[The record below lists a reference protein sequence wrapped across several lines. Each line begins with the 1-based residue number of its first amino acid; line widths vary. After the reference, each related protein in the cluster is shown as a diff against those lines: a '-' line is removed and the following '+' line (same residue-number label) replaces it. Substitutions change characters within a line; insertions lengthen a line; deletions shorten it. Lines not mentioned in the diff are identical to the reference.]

1 MWENINCCLL
11 AAEIVLLI
19 VGVFYLIGKK
29 TVIRTF
35 LYVGLVFLM
44 TLTVYVVPLYYA
56 DFTAEKGVEILV
68 GFFTGIGHTVKQ
80 FMGESETEKVYSY
93 AEEFPLYSWVFSL
106 SAVMAIVTTG
116 YATVSIFR
124 RRFFNDIARAGRL
137 KKDYCDIFVGCGEKA
152 VSYAKRSKNV
162 VLLVDEA
169 TEKES
174 VVALVDDGCVVMR
187 GKLSPKFL
195 KSRWFKKT
203 KRYNIILSGETENLH
218 IDLATVLQCVSAVYK
233 IKNIHFYLE
242 IDERVAEIVQQQIDA
257 KQKADNV
264 SYREYITLFSLNEL
278 VARKFVEENPVTKYM
293 PYDFFEKDTSVKAD
307 AKIKVLM
314 VGFGARSKELYKKFV
329 INNQLAV
336 WKNGEYHVFPID
348 YSIYD
353 AAVEQKE
360 WGIDGLRHALEKLG
374 TAEGEYFPM
383 PELPYNTE
391 CFQENLYDM
400 DSIGKVCEKLKQERG
415 FTYIIIDTGDVYRN
429 IEISNNFNLLLNN
442 GKNYRIFMYS
452 NFEMFSENEI
462 ICYGNT
468 DLLLTHD
475 VIINESLLSLAKTIN
490 KEYLKQYL
498 DPEGKLTDD
507 ELDAENK
514 KDWRKA
520 SYFNMYS
527 NISLAT
533 SLRVKLN
540 SLGLDYVKKSGE
552 TASQTSLIEESYG
565 TYDERARSY
574 ENYFTSSRRNAML
587 AQEHFRWNAYHLLN
601 GYLPMKKSR
610 IIVRKTGANNDE
622 VKRVIKNNDTK
633 KHSALTTF
641 NGLNCLS
648 EYIANKANELFAS
661 KDFSAKDF
669 DYYKNDELLI
679 NVAGRFVEDNNY
691 RIEKNNSSLSGGEKN

>member
-278 VARKFVEENPVTKYM
+278 VARKFVEENPSFSM
-293 PYDFFEKDTSVKAD
+293 LKDLISISEDDPDLTSK
-307 AKIKVLM
+307 
-314 VGFGARSKELYKKFV
+314 
-329 INNQLAV
+329 
-336 WKNGEYHVFPID
+336 
-348 YSIYD
+348 
-353 AAVEQKE
+353 
-360 WGIDGLRHALEKLG
+360 
-374 TAEGEYFPM
+374 
-383 PELPYNTE
+383 
-391 CFQENLYDM
+391 
-400 DSIGKVCEKLKQERG
+400 
-415 FTYIIIDTGDVYRN
+415 
-429 IEISNNFNLLLNN
+429 
-442 GKNYRIFMYS
+442 
-452 NFEMFSENEI
+452 
-462 ICYGNT
+462 
-468 DLLLTHD
+468 
-475 VIINESLLSLAKTIN
+475 AKTLES
-490 KEYLKQYL
+490 KTKDML
-498 DPEGKLTDD
+498 DLFSD
-507 ELDAENK
+507 
-514 KDWRKA
+514 
-520 SYFNMYS
+520 
-527 NISLAT
+527 
-533 SLRVKLN
+533 
-540 SLGLDYVKKSGE
+540 
-552 TASQTSLIEESYG
+552 
-565 TYDERARSY
+565 
-574 ENYFTSSRRNAML
+574 
-587 AQEHFRWNAYHLLN
+587 
-601 GYLPMKKSR
+601 
-610 IIVRKTGANNDE
+610 
-622 VKRVIKNNDTK
+622 
-633 KHSALTTF
+633 
-641 NGLNCLS
+641 NGLNPIEFFLS
-648 EYIANKANELFAS
+648 MLDSSEDSEKIKKLIGLTSKFSVESYEEDPTIIYDFLEELEDSFNI
-661 KDFSAKDF
+661 DFGFKPEEES
-669 DYYKNDELLI
+669 
-679 NVAGRFVEDNNY
+679 
-691 RIEKNNSSLSGGEKN
+691 